1 MGIGFVEPIAFCA
14 FKSHCGIK
22 ARDQTIDCSTKLTN
36 LGICTMQLLPMP
48 IKARRM
54 GR

>member
-1 MGIGFVEPIAFCA
+1 MGIGLVEPIAFCA
-14 FKSHCGIK
+14 FKSHCGTK